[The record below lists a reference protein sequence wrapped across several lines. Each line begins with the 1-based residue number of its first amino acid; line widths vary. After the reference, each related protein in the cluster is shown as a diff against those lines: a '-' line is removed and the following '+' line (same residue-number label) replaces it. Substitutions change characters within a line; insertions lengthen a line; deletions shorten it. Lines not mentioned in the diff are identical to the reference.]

1 MRTCSNCGAPLD
13 NDALFCT
20 ECGTKA
26 APMGMQ
32 CPNCGAGVENNSAF
46 CPECGTPMGGTPVP
60 PPVVNNQYPQQ
71 SNAQTGRSTRS
82 SSDNIALQPEK
93 KNNIWLYVAGGV
105 LAVILLVV
113 GGKFLLQS
121 KSNEVSSEIQVSEQ
135 TVQKNITL
143 YGAVDKYPITMSLNI
158 DGSVVKGTYY
168 YNKQGPD
175 KVLTL
180 SGVLNNGEMDIYEAD
195 ENGRQTGH
203 FRGYYSNG
211 VYQGEFITQQGKS
224 MSFRVSE

>member
-26 APMGMQ
+26 APIGMQ
-32 CPNCGAGVENNSAF
+32 CPNCGAAVENNSAF
-46 CPECGTPMGGTPVP
+46 CPECGTPMGGSSVP
-60 PPVVNNQYPQQ
+60 PYVSNQYPQQ
-71 SNAQTGRSTRS
+71 PSTHMGRSTRS
-82 SSDNIALQPEK
+82 SSDNITIQPEK
-93 KNNIWLYVAGGV
+93 KSNIWIYIVGGV
-105 LAVILLVV
+105 LAVILLIA

-121 KSNEVSSEIQVSEQ
+121 KTDNETTEIQVSEQ
-135 TVQKNITL
+135 NVQKNITM

-224 MSFRVSE
+224 MSFRVSK

>member
-26 APMGMQ
+26 APIGMQ
-32 CPNCGAGVENNSAF
+32 CPNCGAAVENNSAF
-46 CPECGTPMGGTPVP
+46 CPECGTPMGGSSVP
-60 PPVVNNQYPQQ
+60 PYVSNQYPQQ
-71 SNAQTGRSTRS
+71 PSTHMGRSTRS
-82 SSDNIALQPEK
+82 SSDNITIHPEK
-93 KNNIWLYVAGGV
+93 KSNIWIYIVGGV
-105 LAVILLVV
+105 LAVILLIA

-121 KSNEVSSEIQVSEQ
+121 KTDNETSEIQVSEQ
-135 TVQKNITL
+135 NVQKNITM

-224 MSFRVSE
+224 MSFRVSK

>member
-1 MRTCSNCGAPLD
+1 MLND

-20 ECGTKA
+20 ECGTKV
-26 APMGMQ
+26 APMRMQ

-46 CPECGTPMGGTPVP
+46 CPECGTPIGETPVS
-60 PPVVNNQYPQQ
+60 PPVINNQYSQQ
-71 SNAQTGRSTRS
+71 PNTQTGCSARS
-82 SSDNIALQPEK
+82 SSDNIALRSEK
-93 KNNIWLYVAGGV
+93 KNNMWLYVAGGV
-105 LAVILLVV
+105 LAVILLII
-113 GGKFLLQS
+113 GGKSLLQS
-121 KSNEVSSEIQVSEQ
+121 KSNDGPSEIQMSEQ
-135 TVQKNITL
+135 TMQKAITL
-143 YGAVDKYPITMSLNI
+143 YGTVDKYPITMSLNI

-175 KVLTL
+175 KFLTL
-180 SGVLNNGEMDIYEAD
+180 SGVLNNAEMDIYEAD

>member
-26 APMGMQ
+26 APIGMQ
-32 CPNCGAGVENNSAF
+32 CPNCGAAVENNSAF
-46 CPECGTPMGGTPVP
+46 CPECGTPMGGSPVP
-60 PPVVNNQYPQQ
+60 PHVSNQYPQQ
-71 SNAQTGRSTRS
+71 PSTHTGRSTQS
-82 SSDNIALQPEK
+82 SSDNITIHPEK
-93 KNNIWLYVAGGV
+93 KSNIWIYIVCGV
-105 LAVILLVV
+105 LAVILLIA

-121 KSNEVSSEIQVSEQ
+121 KTDNETSEIQVSEQ
-135 TVQKNITL
+135 NVQKNITM

-224 MSFRVSE
+224 MSFRVSK

>member
-26 APMGMQ
+26 APIGIH
-32 CPNCGAGVENNSAF
+32 CPNCGVGVENNSAF
-46 CPECGTPMGGTPVP
+46 CPECGTPMGGTPVL
-60 PPVVNNQYPQQ
+60 PPVSNQYSQQ
-71 SNAQTGRSTRS
+71 QNTQTGRSTRS
-82 SSDNIALQPEK
+82 SSDDIALQPEK
-93 KNNIWLYVAGGV
+93 KSNTLLYIVGGV
-105 LAVILLVV
+105 LAVVLLII

-121 KSNEVSSEIQVSEQ
+121 KSDEGPSETQVTEQ
-135 TVQKNITL
+135 TIQKNITL

-180 SGVLNNGEMDIYEAD
+180 SGVLNNEEMDLYEAD

-211 VYQGEFITQQGKS
+211 VIQGEFITQQGKS

>member
-26 APMGMQ
+26 APIGMQ
-32 CPNCGAGVENNSAF
+32 CPNCGAVIENHSAF
-46 CPECGTPMGGTPVP
+46 CPECGTKMGGSPIP
-60 PPVVNNQYPQQ
+60 PHVINQYPQQ
-71 SNAQTGRSTRS
+71 PSTQTGSSTRS
-82 SSDNIALQPEK
+82 SSDNITLRPEK
-93 KNNIWLYVAGGV
+93 KSNTWLYIVGGV
-105 LAVILLVV
+105 LAVILLIA
-113 GGKFLLQS
+113 GGKFFLQS
-121 KSNEVSSEIQVSEQ
+121 KSDNGTSEIQVSEQ
-135 TVQKNITL
+135 NVQKSITL
-143 YGAVDKYPITMSLNI
+143 YGSVDKYPITMSLNI

-203 FRGYYSNG
+203 FHGYYSNG
-211 VYQGEFITQQGKS
+211 VYQGEFVTQQGKR

>member
-26 APMGMQ
+26 APIGMQ
-32 CPNCGAGVENNSAF
+32 CPNCGAVVENNSAF
-46 CPECGTPMGGTPVP
+46 CTECGTPTSGSPIP
-60 PPVVNNQYPQQ
+60 PHVSNQYPQQ
-71 SNAQTGRSTRS
+71 LNTQTGRSTRS
-82 SSDNIALQPEK
+82 SLDNNTLQHEK
-93 KNNIWLYVAGGV
+93 KSNTWLYIVGGV
-105 LAVILLVV
+105 LAVILLIA

-121 KSNEVSSEIQVSEQ
+121 KSENGTSEIQVSEQ
-135 TVQKNITL
+135 NVQKNITL

-180 SGVLNNGEMDIYEAD
+180 SGVLNNGEIDIYEAD
-195 ENGRQTGH
+195 ENGCQTGH
-203 FRGYYSNG
+203 FRGYYSHG

>member
-26 APMGMQ
+26 APIGMQ
-32 CPNCGAGVENNSAF
+32 CPNCGAAVENNSAF
-46 CPECGTPMGGTPVP
+46 CPECGTPIGGSSVP
-60 PPVVNNQYPQQ
+60 PYVSNQYPQQ
-71 SNAQTGRSTRS
+71 PSTHTGRSTRS
-82 SSDNIALQPEK
+82 SSDNITIQPEK
-93 KNNIWLYVAGGV
+93 KSNIWIYIVGGV
-105 LAVILLVV
+105 LAVILLIA

-121 KSNEVSSEIQVSEQ
+121 KTDNETTEIQVSEQ
-135 TVQKNITL
+135 NVQKNITM

-224 MSFRVSE
+224 MSFRVSK

>member
-26 APMGMQ
+26 SPIGMQ
-32 CPNCGAGVENNSAF
+32 CPNCGAAVENNSAF
-46 CPECGTPMGGTPVP
+46 CPECGTPMGGSSVP
-60 PPVVNNQYPQQ
+60 PYVSNQYPQQ
-71 SNAQTGRSTRS
+71 PSTHMGRSTRS
-82 SSDNIALQPEK
+82 SSDNITIQPEK
-93 KNNIWLYVAGGV
+93 KSNIWIYIVGGV
-105 LAVILLVV
+105 LAVILLIA

-121 KSNEVSSEIQVSEQ
+121 KTDNETTEIQVSEQ
-135 TVQKNITL
+135 NVQKNITM

-224 MSFRVSE
+224 MSFRVSK

>member
-26 APMGMQ
+26 APIGMQ
-32 CPNCGAGVENNSAF
+32 CPNCGAVIENHSAF
-46 CPECGTPMGGTPVP
+46 CPECGTKMGGSPIP
-60 PPVVNNQYPQQ
+60 PHVINQYPQQ
-71 SNAQTGRSTRS
+71 PSTQTGSSTRS
-82 SSDNIALQPEK
+82 SSDNITLRPEK
-93 KNNIWLYVAGGV
+93 KSNTWLYIVGGV
-105 LAVILLVV
+105 LAVILLIA

-121 KSNEVSSEIQVSEQ
+121 KSDNEGYEIQVSEQ
-135 TVQKNITL
+135 NVQKNTTL
-143 YGAVDKYPITMSLNI
+143 YGTVDKYPITMSLNI

-195 ENGRQTGH
+195 ENGRQTGY

>member
-26 APMGMQ
+26 SPIGMQ
-32 CPNCGAGVENNSAF
+32 CPNCGAAVENNSAF
-46 CPECGTPMGGTPVP
+46 CPECGTPMGGSSVP
-60 PPVVNNQYPQQ
+60 PYVSNQYPQQ
-71 SNAQTGRSTRS
+71 PSTHMGRSTRS
-82 SSDNIALQPEK
+82 SSDNITIQPEK
-93 KNNIWLYVAGGV
+93 KSNIWIYIVCGV
-105 LAVILLVV
+105 LAVILLIA

-121 KSNEVSSEIQVSEQ
+121 KTDNETTEIQVSEQ
-135 TVQKNITL
+135 NVQKNITM

-224 MSFRVSE
+224 MSFRVSK

>member
-32 CPNCGAGVENNSAF
+32 CPNCGAGVESNSAF
-46 CPECGTPMGGTPVP
+46 CPECGTPIAGTPVP
-60 PPVVNNQYPQQ
+60 PPVSNQYPQQ
-71 SNAQTGRSTRS
+71 PNAQTGHSTRS
-82 SSDNIALQPEK
+82 SSDNIISQPEEK
-93 KNNIWLYVAGGV
+93 SNIWLYIVGGV
-105 LAVILLVV
+105 FAVILLVV
-113 GGKFLLQS
+113 GGKFLLQG
-121 KSNEVSSEIQVSEQ
+121 KLNGGSSEMQVSEQ
-135 TVQKNITL
+135 TMQENITL
-143 YGAVDKYPITMSLNI
+143 YGAVAKYPITMSLNI

-211 VYQGEFITQQGKS
+211 VFQGEFITQQGKS

>member
-20 ECGTKA
+20 ECGTKV
-26 APMGMQ
+26 APMRMQ

-46 CPECGTPMGGTPVP
+46 CPECGTPIGETPVS
-60 PPVVNNQYPQQ
+60 PPVINNQYSQQ
-71 SNAQTGRSTRS
+71 PNTQTGCSARS
-82 SSDNIALQPEK
+82 SSDNIALRSEK
-93 KNNIWLYVAGGV
+93 KNNMWLYVAGGV
-105 LAVILLVV
+105 LAVILLIV
-113 GGKFLLQS
+113 GGKSLLQS
-121 KSNEVSSEIQVSEQ
+121 KSNDGPSEIQMSEQ
-135 TVQKNITL
+135 TMQKAITL
-143 YGAVDKYPITMSLNI
+143 YGTVDKYPITMSLNI

-175 KVLTL
+175 KFLTL
-180 SGVLNNGEMDIYEAD
+180 SGVLNNAEMDIYEAD

-203 FRGYYSNG
+203 FCGYYSNG

>member
-26 APMGMQ
+26 APIGMQ
-32 CPNCGAGVENNSAF
+32 CPNCGAAVENNSAF
-46 CPECGTPMGGTPVP
+46 CPECGTPMGGSPVP
-60 PPVVNNQYPQQ
+60 PHVSNQYPQQ
-71 SNAQTGRSTRS
+71 PSTHMGRSTRS
-82 SSDNIALQPEK
+82 SSDNITIQPEK
-93 KNNIWLYVAGGV
+93 KSNIWIYIVGGV
-105 LAVILLVV
+105 LAVILLIA

-121 KSNEVSSEIQVSEQ
+121 KTDNETTEIQVSEQ
-135 TVQKNITL
+135 NVQKNITM

-224 MSFRVSE
+224 MSFRVSK

>member
-32 CPNCGAGVENNSAF
+32 CPNCGAGIENNSAF
-46 CPECGTPMGGTPVP
+46 CPECGTPVRGTPATH
-60 PPVVNNQYPQQ
+60 PVDNQHSQQ
-71 SNAQTGRSTRS
+71 PNTQTGRSTRS
-82 SSDNIALQPEK
+82 SLGNIVLQPEK
-93 KNNIWLYVAGGV
+93 KSNTWLYVIGSI
-105 LAVILLVV
+105 LAVILLIV

-121 KSNEVSSEIQVSEQ
+121 KSDDSSSDIQVSEQ
-135 TVQKNITL
+135 TLQKSITL

-211 VYQGEFITQQGKS
+211 VYQGEFVTQQGKS
-224 MSFRVSE
+224 MSFRISE